1 MATSFFGRF
10 RARMSTRNLRF
21 KHLLLAFSVPFVLY
35 AILGGFL
42 GRALARDSA
51 YRYLSVF
58 QDVVTLVMNNY
69 LTAPEMDQVMEGAIR
84 GMLEALDPDSVYL
97 DAEEYLAFKDP
108 EAHKKA
114 DIGVELTK
122 RYYLQ
127 VVSVLPGSPAEK
139 AGVQPGDLLK
149 SVGSVNTREVN
160 IIAGEAML
168 RGPAGTKVSL
178 EVIRDREPDP
188 IAIEVERRDV
198 LTSPVTFKM
207 LGDGAGYIHIASFR
221 PGVDTDVKRAIEVL
235 KGQGAG
241 KLVVDVRNSFGRL
254 AEEGAKVAELFVSGG
269 VAARLQSR
277 KGETTDLRL
286 ATDRVAFAGDLVL
299 LVNGGSSGAAEIV
312 ASAFRTAKRGEILG
326 VPTSGRSAVQRAVS
340 LGDGTAVV
348 LSVAQYWTPDGK
360 PLLGEGLEPTLVVE
374 RTPEDEEKGVDPVLD
389 KAIEVLGDAAKLK
402 KAA

>member
-1 MATSFFGRF
+1 MKPRS
-10 RARMSTRNLRF
+10 LRF
-21 KHLLLAFSVPFVLY
+21 KHLLLAISVPFVLY

-69 LTAPEMDQVMEGAIR
+69 LTAPKMDQVMDGAIR
-84 GMLEALDPDSVYL
+84 GMLEALDPDSCFL
-97 DAEEYLAFKDP
+97 NAEEYLAFKDP
-108 EAHKKA
+108 EAHRKA

-139 AGVQPGDLLK
+139 AGVEPGDLLK
-149 SVGSVNTREVN
+149 SVSGVNTREVN
-160 IIAGEAML
+160 VIAGEAML
-168 RGPAGTKVSL
+168 RGSSGSKVEL
-178 EVIRDREPDP
+178 EIIRDRQPDP
-188 IAIEVERRDV
+188 VTLEVERRDV
-198 LTSPVTFKM
+198 LVSPVTFEK
-207 LGDGAGYIHIASFR
+207 LADGTGYVKIASFR
-221 PGVDTDVKRAIEVL
+221 PGTDTDVKRAVEML
-235 KGQGAG
+235 KGQGAS
-241 KLVVDVRNSFGRL
+241 KLVVDVRNSFGRV
-254 AEEGAKVAELFVSGG
+254 AEEGAKVAELFVAGG

-277 KGETTDLRL
+277 KGETTDVRL
-286 ATDRVAFAGDLVL
+286 APDRVAFSGDMAL

-312 ASAFRTAKRGEILG
+312 ASAFRAAKRGEILG
-326 VPTSGRSAVQRAVS
+326 VPTSGRSAVQKAIS

-374 RTPEDEEKGVDPVLD
+374 RTTEEAEKGIDPVLN

>member
-1 MATSFFGRF
+1 MKSRK
-10 RARMSTRNLRF
+10 LRF
-21 KHLLLAFSVPFVLY
+21 KHLVLAFSIPFVLY
-35 AILGGFL
+35 AILGGYL

-69 LTAPEMDQVMEGAIR
+69 LSEPEMDQVMNGAIR
-84 GMLEALDPDSVYL
+84 GMLEALDPDSCYL
-97 DAEEYLAFKDP
+97 SAEEYQAYRDP

-139 AGVQPGDLLK
+139 AGLEPGDLLK
-149 SVGSVNTREVN
+149 SVGGANTREVN
-160 IIAGEAML
+160 VIAGEAML
-168 RGPAGTKVSL
+168 RGGAGTKVTL
-178 EVIRDREPDP
+178 EVIRDRQPDP
-188 IAIEVERRDV
+188 VTLEVERRDV
-198 LTSPVTFKM
+198 VVSPVTFQN
-207 LGDGAGYIHIASFR
+207 LGSGTGYVKISAFR
-221 PGVDTDVKRAIEVL
+221 PGTDTDVKRAVEML
-235 KGQGAG
+235 KGQGAS
-241 KLVVDVRNSFGRL
+241 KIVLDVRNSFGRF

-277 KGETTDLRL
+277 KGETTDVRL
-286 ATDRVAFAGDLVL
+286 ATDRVAFAGDMVL
-299 LVNGGSSGAAEIV
+299 LINGGSSGAAEIV
-312 ASAFRTAKRGEILG
+312 ASAFRTAKRGEVLG
-326 VPTSGRSAVQRAVS
+326 VPTSGRSAVQKAIS

-374 RTPEDEEKGVDPVLD
+374 RTPEDEEKGIDPVLD

>member
-1 MATSFFGRF
+1 MKS
-10 RARMSTRNLRF
+10 LRF

-42 GRALARDSA
+42 GRALASDSA

-69 LTAPEMDQVMEGAIR
+69 LTAPEMDQVMDGAIR

-139 AGVQPGDLLK
+139 AGVEPGDLLK
-149 SVGSVNTREVN
+149 SVSGMNTREVN
-160 IIAGEAML
+160 VIAGESML
-168 RGPAGTKVSL
+168 RGGAGTKVAL
-178 EVIRDREPDP
+178 EVIRDRQPDP

-198 LTSPVTFKM
+198 LVSPVTFEK
-207 LGDGAGYIHIASFR
+207 LPSGDGYIKIASFR
-221 PGVDTDVKRAIEVL
+221 PGTDTDVKRAVEIL
-235 KGQGAG
+235 KGQGVEN
-241 KLVVDVRNSFGRL
+241 LVVDVRNSFGRL
-254 AEEGAKVAELFVSGG
+254 AEEGAKVAELFVPGG

-286 ATDRVAFAGDLVL
+286 APDRVAFAGDAVL

-326 VPTSGRSAVQRAVS
+326 VPTSGRSAVQRAIS

-360 PLLGEGLEPTLVVE
+360 PLLGEGLEPTLTVE
-374 RTPEDEEKGVDPVLD
+374 RTPEDEAKGIDPVLN

>member
-1 MATSFFGRF
+1 MT
-10 RARMSTRNLRF
+10 TRNLRF
-21 KHLLLAFSVPFVLY
+21 KHLLLAFSIPFVLY

-69 LTAPEMDQVMEGAIR
+69 LTAPEMDEVMDGAIR

-97 DAEEYLAFKDP
+97 DAEEYAAFKDP
-108 EAHKKA
+108 SSQSKA
-114 DIGVELTK
+114 DLGIELTK

-139 AGVQPGDLLK
+139 AGLKPGDLLK
-149 SVGSVNTREVN
+149 SVGGVNTREINVV
-160 IIAGEAML
+160 AGERML
-168 RGPAGTKVSL
+168 RGPAGSKVAL

-188 IAIEVERRDV
+188 IPIEVERHDV
-198 LTSPVTFKM
+198 LSSPVTFKM
-207 LGDGAGYIHIASFR
+207 MGDSTGYIHIAAFR
-221 PGVDTDVKRAIEVL
+221 PGTDTDVKRAVEML
-235 KGQGAG
+235 KGQGAK
-241 KLVVDVRNSFGRL
+241 KLIVDVRNSFGRL
-254 AEEGAKVAELFVSGG
+254 AEEGVKVAELFVSGG

-286 ATDRVAFAGDLVL
+286 ATDRVAFDSEVVL
-299 LVNGGSSGAAEIV
+299 LINGGSSGAAEIV

-326 VPTSGRSAVQRAVS
+326 VPTSGRSAVQRAIS

-374 RTPEDEEKGVDPVLD
+374 RTPEDEEKGADPVLD
-389 KAIEVLGDAAKLK
+389 KAIEVLADAAKLK

>member
-1 MATSFFGRF
+1 
-10 RARMSTRNLRF
+10 MSTRNLRF
-21 KHLLLAFSVPFVLY
+21 KHLLLAFSIPFVLY

-69 LTAPEMDQVMEGAIR
+69 LTAPEMDQVMDGAIR

-108 EAHKKA
+108 EANKKP
-114 DIGVELTK
+114 DIGIELTK

-139 AGVQPGDLLK
+139 AGVKPGDLLE
-149 SVGSVNTREVN
+149 VGRRHEHAGSERHRRRGDAPRRPGLQSSARDHPGSGARPDSRRGRAARRTLLSGHLQDARRRHGLHPDHFVSSGDRYRRE
-160 IIAGEAML
+160 A
-168 RGPAGTKVSL
+168 
-178 EVIRDREPDP
+178 RDR
-188 IAIEVERRDV
+188 
-198 LTSPVTFKM
+198 
-207 LGDGAGYIHIASFR
+207 GAEGRWAR
-221 PGVDTDVKRAIEVL
+221 
-235 KGQGAG
+235 

-286 ATDRVAFAGDLVL
+286 ATDRVAFTDDLVL

-312 ASAFRTAKRGEILG
+312 ASAVRTAKRGEILG
-326 VPTSGRSAVQRAVS
+326 VPTSGRSAVQRAIS

-374 RTPEDEEKGVDPVLD
+374 RTSEDEEKGVDPVLD
-389 KAIEVLGDAAKLK
+389 KAIEVLADASKLK

>member
-1 MATSFFGRF
+1 MKSRK
-10 RARMSTRNLRF
+10 LRF
-21 KHLLLAFSVPFVLY
+21 KHLLLAFSIPFVLY

-84 GMLEALDPDSVYL
+84 GMLEALDPDSCYL
-97 DAEEYLAFKDP
+97 NAEEYLAFKDP

-139 AGVQPGDLLK
+139 AGVAPGDLLK
-149 SVGSVNTREVN
+149 SVGGVNTREVN
-160 IIAGEAML
+160 VISGEAML
-168 RGPAGTKVSL
+168 RGGAGTKVQL
-178 EVIRDREPDP
+178 EVIRDRQPDP
-188 IAIEVERRDV
+188 IVIEVERRDV
-198 LTSPVTFKM
+198 LVSPVTFEM
-207 LGDGAGYIHIASFR
+207 VGDGAGYIKISSFR
-221 PGVDTDVKRAIEVL
+221 PGTDTDVRRAVEML
-235 KGQGAG
+235 KGQGAE

-254 AEEGAKVAELFVSGG
+254 AEEGAKVAELFISGG

-277 KGETTDLRL
+277 KGETSDVRL
-286 ATDRVAFAGDLVL
+286 APDRLAFAGDMVL

-326 VPTSGRSAVQRAVS
+326 VPTSGRSAVQKAIS

-360 PLLGEGLEPTLVVE
+360 PLLGEGLEPTLTVE
-374 RTPEDEEKGVDPVLD
+374 RTVEDEERGIDPVLNR
-389 KAIEVLGDAAKLK
+389 AIEVLGDTAKLK